1 MDRVARCDPSPRIFG
16 VSVGGLAGEEREM
29 SEMTISGRYPEAI
42 VSMPR
47 SGIRV
52 VMDLAWELG
61 DVLHLEVGEPDF
73 PTPDPVVEA
82 AVAAARGGFTKY
94 TPNTGILPLREA
106 LVAKLAHANGI
117 VATPDRIV
125 VTSGAVAALACTL
138 LATVPTGSDV
148 LLPDPGW
155 PNYAMQLHLMD
166 ARPVYYPLRVE
177 NGFEPDLD
185 ELATLLTP
193 RTRAILVNSP
203 SNPIGSVWRAETVR
217 AMVNFALDHDLVLI
231 SDEVYEHIVFEGE
244 HVSPAAFAP
253 REAPIVSIYSFSK
266 TYAMTGWR
274 VGYAVAPPPLNE
286 LLARLQ
292 EPTVSCSCSIS
303 QYAALAALAL
313 DPSIIEAMVSAY
325 RQRRDV
331 AYAIL
336 SERGVRAFRPQ
347 GAFYMWVDISRGG
360 RPSYDFARSLIAE
373 TRVAVAPGAAFGPG
387 GDRWIRISLA
397 NSLEVLEAGCTRI
410 ADFLNR

>member
-1 MDRVARCDPSPRIFG
+1 
-16 VSVGGLAGEEREM
+16 
-29 SEMTISGRYPEAI
+29 
-42 VSMPR
+42 MPR

-106 LVAKLAHANGI
+106 LVDKLARVNGI
-117 VATPDRIV
+117 TTTPDRII
-125 VTSGAVAALACTL
+125 VTLGAVAALACTF
-138 LATVPTGSDV
+138 LAAVPTGCDV

-166 ARPVYYPLRVE
+166 ARPIYYPLRTE

-185 ELATLLTP
+185 ELAALLTP
-193 RTRAILVNSP
+193 RTRALLVNSP
-203 SNPIGSVWRAETVR
+203 SNPIGSVWRPDTVR
-217 AMVNFALDHDLVLI
+217 AIVEFALRHDLVLI
-231 SDEVYEHIVFEGE
+231 SDEVYERILFDGE
-244 HVSPAAFAP
+244 HVSPATFAP
-253 REAPIVSIYSFSK
+253 PDAPIVSVYSFSK

-286 LLARLQ
+286 MIARLQ
-292 EPTVSCSCSIS
+292 EPTVSCGCSIS
-303 QYAALAALAL
+303 QAAALAALAL
-313 DPSIIEAMVSAY
+313 DPRVVETMVSAY
-325 RQRRDV
+325 RERRDV
-331 AYAIL
+331 AYAVL
-336 SERGVRAFRPQ
+336 SGRGVRAFRSQ
-347 GAFYMWVDISRGG
+347 GAFYMWIDISRGG
-360 RPSYDFARSLIAE
+360 RGSYDFARSLIAQ

-387 GDRWIRISLA
+387 SDGWIRISLA
-397 NSLEVLEAGCTRI
+397 NSLEAIETGCLRI
-410 ADFLNR
+410 ADFLGR